1 METLNEIFPVILYGL
16 LIILVVVLIVLVI
29 RLIKTLNKV
38 DAVVDDVNGKVKKLD
53 GVFNIVDTTADAL
66 SNFGDKFS
74 YLISS
79 AFSALFTKK
88 RKDSKMEE
96 EDKDCE

>member
-79 AFSALFTKK
+79 AISALFTKK
-88 RKDSKMEE
+88 RKDSKNEE

>member
-38 DAVVDDVNGKVKKLD
+38 DAVVDDVNVKVKKLD
-53 GVFNIVDTTADAL
+53 GIFNIVDTTADAL

-74 YLISS
+74 GIISS
-79 AFSALFTKK
+79 GISALFSKR
-88 RKDSKMEE
+88 RKDPKKKEE
-96 EDKDCE
+96 EEENE

>member
-53 GVFNIVDTTADAL
+53 GIFNIVDTTADAL
-66 SNFGDKFS
+66 SNFGDKFA

-79 AFSALFTKK
+79 GISALFTKK
-88 RKDSKMEE
+88 RKDSKREE
-96 EDKDCE
+96 EDKDNE